1 MVSVDDIVFPTIVT
15 LLPATNVA
23 CFASNALCNPLVFA
37 IVKSPSLIV
46 FCFPAN
52 ELVIVVEKLASL
64 SNAVASSFNVSKA
77 PGAPPT
83 KLSIAVFTNAVVA
96 IFVELSVANCV
107 VTLVVPDAV
116 KSVQVTL
123 LSFNNTP
130 SIVTPAAL
138 VFSLIV
144 SVDNVP
150 VIDISP
156 PDTPLVPPDNNIVEL
171 FALSLTS
178 KSLKLPC
185 LDAEMKFVPPTA

>member
-1 MVSVDDIVFPTIVT
+1 M
-15 LLPATNVA
+15 
-23 CFASNALCNPLVFA
+23 
-37 IVKSPSLIV
+37 
-46 FCFPAN
+46 
-52 ELVIVVEKLASL
+52 

-77 PGAPPT
+77 PGAPLT

-123 LSFNNTP
+123 LSFNKTP
-130 SIVTPAAL
+130 SIVTPVAL

-150 VIDISP
+150 VIDISHQIHHWYH
-156 PDTPLVPPDNNIVEL
+156 LIIIL
-171 FALSLTS
+171 
-178 KSLKLPC
+178 
-185 LDAEMKFVPPTA
+185 